1 MLKFHFLFQ
10 LAINQDEFSY
20 LSKVYKYSNGSH
32 IGSLNSFH
40 VHFFSWL
47 SIFGSNEVVQVIAAR
62 MVMYLFF
69 LGVCFYLF
77 LIARYYLDITSA
89 LFSLLCYLSFVFTV
103 ANGSSFRHHSIAT
116 FFFLFALYLFLEKKE
131 SIIYNV
137 AAGLA
142 IAIAMVF
149 TIKSTIHL
157 AVFGGLIVMKL
168 LFSRNFYKILV
179 PVSGFIFAFL
189 FGFIILYKLHI
200 AAFPDSSIASQV
212 HATSSAYSTFV
223 VTDQFFPQFKIFKLL
238 LSLDW
243 TIWSFL
249 SSGTILLIIDCAR
262 KKSTFENSYLFALLI
277 PLFSI
282 LIYRNAFPYFY
293 VFAIPTAT
301 IFCGYL
307 LRKLTYRIKLKQQII
322 CFAIVLT
329 FGGVVFK
336 NFVTYYSTF
345 YSKQINVQHKIL
357 DVIHKM
363 FPDPVPYIDGCFM
376 VSSFPDS
383 GFFMSSA
390 GMERYLKKGEPIME
404 KLLTLKNPRFLL
416 ANVPHLNLHSDD
428 PAKSYTGLSFMT
440 DDWQTLKSYFI
451 HHWGPIWVAGKRF
464 EFKRGNENHRF
475 KITVPG
481 LYTVEGNQNLLID
494 GRLIQAED
502 VVKLETGNHIIKNKG
517 SPGLTSLKWG
527 ENLYRPAEKP
537 VFDRIFMGPFL

>member
-1 MLKFHFLFQ
+1 
-10 LAINQDEFSY
+10 
-20 LSKVYKYSNGSH
+20 VVNG
-32 IGSLNSFH
+32 
-40 VHFFSWL
+40 
-47 SIFGSNEVVQVIAAR
+47 A
-62 MVMYLFF
+62 
-69 LGVCFYLF
+69 
-77 LIARYYLDITSA
+77 
-89 LFSLLCYLSFVFTV
+89 
-103 ANGSSFRHHSIAT
+103 SFRHDSIAT
-116 FFFLFALYLFLEKKE
+116 FFFLFALYLFLVKKE

-137 AAGLA
+137 VAGLA

-149 TIKSTIHL
+149 TIKSAIHL

-168 LFSRNFYKILV
+168 FFSRNFSKTLV
-179 PVSGFIFAFL
+179 SVSGFIFAFL
-189 FGFIILYKLHI
+189 FGFIIIYKLHI
-200 AAFPDSSIASQV
+200 AALPDASIASQI
-212 HATSSAYSTFV
+212 HAISNAYSTFV
-223 VTDQFFPQFKIFKLL
+223 VTHQFFPQSKIFKLL
-238 LSLDW
+238 LDLDW
-243 TIWSFL
+243 IIWLFL

-262 KKSTFENSYLFALLI
+262 KKSTFENTYLFALLI

-322 CFAIVLT
+322 CFALVLT
-329 FGGVVFK
+329 FGSVVFK
-336 NFVTYYSTF
+336 NFVTYYSAV
-345 YSKQINVQHKIL
+345 YPKQINVQHKIL
-357 DVIHKM
+357 EVIHEM
-363 FPDPVPYIDGCFM
+363 FPDPVPYIDGCSM
-376 VSSFPDS
+376 VSTFP
-383 GFFMSSA
+383 GI
-390 GMERYLKKGEPIME
+390 MER
-404 KLLTLKNPRFLL
+404 LLTLKSPRFLL

-481 LYTVEGNQNLLID
+481 LYTLEGNQNVLID
-494 GRLIQAED
+494 GRLIQTGD
-502 VVKLETGNHIIKNKG
+502 VVKLATGNHIIKNKG